1 MSDASETG
9 GPIRSERPK
18 PVVAT
23 VPVVVPV
30 VAAPTEDTAD
40 DPEPKPKIHTKQTHH
55 GKK

>member
-30 VAAPTEDTAD
+30 VAAPTEDAAA
-40 DPEPKPKIHTKQTHH
+40 DPEPKPKIHTKQTH